1 MTAPGGAS
9 SGWRR
14 HKAAFTAHRL
24 GSSRDGESLSLN
36 APALKAA
43 AATSPYSERVSSPTD
58 FVRETVRLRKE
69 TDRLNPPAPRRV
81 RNNNLA
87 FTMRRNHET
96 VSR

>member
-1 MTAPGGAS
+1 MTAPGSAS

-14 HKAAFTAHRL
+14 HKAAFTAHL
-24 GSSRDGESLSLN
+24 GSSRHGESLSLN
-36 APALKAA
+36 DPASKAA
-43 AATSPYSERVSSPTD
+43 AAESPYSERVSSPTD

-69 TDRLNPPAPRRV
+69 TDQLSPPAPRRV

-87 FTMRRNHET
+87 FTMRTNHET